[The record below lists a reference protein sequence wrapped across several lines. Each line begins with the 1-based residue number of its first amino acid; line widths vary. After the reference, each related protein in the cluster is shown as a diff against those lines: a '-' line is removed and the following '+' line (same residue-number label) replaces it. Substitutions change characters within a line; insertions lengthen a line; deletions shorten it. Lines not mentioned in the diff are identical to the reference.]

1 MTTYSYRSNVLKRQT
16 SRRRLLA
23 ATGATTVSAALL
35 AACGGGGGG
44 ELKVDDAA
52 SARQPGTVWFEK
64 NNWKLADE
72 TKQAVRG
79 GIYRAHRADDVEG
92 HLDLM
97 TQPTNQPG
105 FIGHTHEPLM
115 FRTRGPGI
123 DPGSVAASVPTGAL
137 AEAWEIS
144 PDGTTVTF
152 TMRQGVKWHPVAPTN
167 GRVMDMEDWR
177 TCHEK
182 HMAVGSLKAA
192 LTLILDK
199 AEWPDQRHMV
209 WKFKNPYAAIT
220 SAIWQNLVIYA
231 LQPKELN
238 ANMALAEVTSIGT
251 GYKILD
257 KLERSV
263 RVEFRKHAE
272 YWGGDP
278 FIERWHQPILPEY
291 ANRYAQFVSG
301 NIMDFTPTARDVLAM
316 AKDAPET
323 VIVAQPIPD
332 NNVTR
337 LRFGHLTAQDRPWKD
352 PRVRIAIRQSM
363 DFKSVGEFLAN
374 KSGLDAAGI
383 PIEVSPMTH
392 LNQDPTFWLNPEKD
406 ELGPLSAHYN
416 YSPAEAKKMTT
427 AAGYSEPIEATI
439 IALQEEGEVPE
450 VDQLL
455 IDSWSRSGTFKV
467 NVNLLRNALE
477 HDSCKFFGACDGLVT
492 QSGSSGEADRFIF
505 RDYHSEGNLPRGP
518 QAYPDPRLDALA
530 VTQRQEMDPQKRL
543 ELLKDFQRL
552 AAELMPTIPGRHLY
566 TSLGFRWPWLHN
578 INHGESGSPPAGWPV
593 SGGHLQW
600 LDKDMP
606 NRDKII

>member
-1 MTTYSYRSNVLKRQT
+1 
-16 SRRRLLA
+16 
-23 ATGATTVSAALL
+23 LL
-35 AACGGGGGG
+35 AACGGGGGDT
-44 ELKVDDAA
+44 LTVDDAA
-52 SARQPGTVWFEK
+52 SARQPGTVWFTK
-64 NNWKLADE
+64 NDWKLADE
-72 TKQAVRG
+72 TREAVRG

-97 TQPTNQPG
+97 TQPTSRPG

-115 FRTRGPGI
+115 FRNRGPGI
-123 DPGSVAASVPTGAL
+123 DPASVAAAVPTGAL
-137 AEAWEIS
+137 AESWELS

-167 GRVMDMEDWR
+167 GRVMDIEDWR

-182 HMAVGSLKAA
+182 HMAVGALRAA

-199 AEWPDQRHMV
+199 AEWPDSRHMV
-209 WKFKNPYAAIT
+209 WKFKSPYAAIN
-220 SAIWQNLVIYA
+220 SAIWQDLVVYGM
-231 LQPKELN
+231 QPKELN

-257 KLERSV
+257 KLQRSIT
-263 RVEFRKHAE
+263 VEFRKHTE

-278 FIERWHQPILPEY
+278 FIDRWHLPILPEY

-323 VIVAQPIPD
+323 VIVAAAIPD
-332 NNVTR
+332 DNVTR

-352 PRVRIAIRQSM
+352 PRVRVAIRQSI

-374 KSGLDAAGI
+374 KSGLEAAGI

-392 LNQDPTFWLNPEKD
+392 LNQDPTFWLNPEKN
-406 ELGPLSAHYN
+406 ELGDLSINYLYN
-416 YSPAEAKKMTT
+416 PTEAKKLTT
-427 AAGYSEPIEATI
+427 AAGFMEPVEIPI
-439 IALQEEGEVPE
+439 IVLQDQGEIAE
-450 VDQLL
+450 VDQLV
-455 IDSWSRSGTFKV
+455 IDSWTRSGAFKV
-467 NVNLLRNALE
+467 VPNVIRSRPE
-477 HDSCKFFGACDGLVT
+477 HDVCRLEGSCDGLVS

-518 QAYPDPRLDALA
+518 QAFPDPRLDALA
-530 VTQRQEMDPQKRL
+530 VTQRQEMDPSKRL
-543 ELLKDFQRL
+543 ELLRDFQRL
-552 AAELMPTIPGRHLY
+552 TAQLMPTIPGRHLY
-566 TSLGFRWPWLHN
+566 TTLGFRWPWLHN
-578 INHGESGSPPAGWPV
+578 LNHGDSGSPASGWPV
-593 SGGHLQW
+593 GGGHLQW

-606 NRDKII
+606 NRDRGAL